1 MGPEYIYTH
10 THTHTFQRMT
20 LNYIR
25 RVLYATGDLN
35 GMKITKLTKEFCV
48 TGQNKGIKNLCKI
61 QKLGE

>member
-1 MGPEYIYTH
+1 
-10 THTHTFQRMT
+10 MT

-35 GMKITKLTKEFCV
+35 GMKITKLTEEFCV